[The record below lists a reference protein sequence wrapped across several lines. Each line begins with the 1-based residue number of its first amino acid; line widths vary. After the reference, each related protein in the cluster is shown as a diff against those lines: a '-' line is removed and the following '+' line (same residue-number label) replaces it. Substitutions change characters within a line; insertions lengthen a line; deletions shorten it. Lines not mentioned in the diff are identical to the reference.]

1 MVIDFEFNTQYGT
14 FKDALILPDDHT
26 YTDAELET
34 MKQTRLDNWI
44 AIIEA
49 PPVEWQMDEEGN
61 KVLDENGNPI
71 PVSV

>member
-1 MVIDFEFNTQYGT
+1 MVIDFEFDTKYGT
-14 FKDALILPDDHT
+14 FRDALVLPDDHT

-44 AIIEA
+44 AIVEA
-49 PPVEWQMDEEGN
+49 PSVEWQMDEEGN
-61 KVLDENGNPI
+61 QVLDENGNPI

>member
-1 MVIDFEFNTQYGT
+1 MVIDFEFDTKYGT
-14 FKDALILPDDHT
+14 FRDALVLPDDHI

-44 AIIEA
+44 AIVEA
-49 PPVEWQMDEEGN
+49 PSVEWQMDDEGN
-61 KVLDENGNPI
+61 QVLDENGNPI